1 MNHVYRLIWS
11 PAHQALIAVSELTL
25 GPGKK
30 SLRKLS
36 LGVMAV
42 ASVATPLA
50 QAGPQGGEITAGNG
64 SISQAGATTT
74 ITQGSQNLSVNWQSF
89 NTSSAES
96 VKFVQPSTSAVA
108 VNRIADAN
116 PTQFFGQL
124 DANGKVYLVNPN
136 GIVFGA
142 GSQVNVGA
150 LVASTLDIS
159 DRALSAPTQTFSGSG
174 TGTVVNQGN
183 IATKQGGYVAFVG
196 NKVENQGT
204 IKTPGGA
211 TALGAGSEVTLSF
224 TGDKL
229 VNLQVDKSTLQG
241 LAQNGG
247 LIQADGGA
255 VVMSAG
261 AKDAV
266 LASVVNNTGI
276 VQARSVQNVNGTIVL
291 GGGAESVVSNS
302 GTLDASGRNPGET
315 GGVVKV
321 LGDTV
326 NLEAHS
332 SIDVSADLAGGM
344 ALVGGNFLG
353 AGPERN
359 AKTVSVTAG
368 STLKADALGQ
378 GKGGKVAVWSDGST
392 TFEGAIS
399 ARAGQRGGDGGA
411 VETSGKRLKVGAAAT
426 VDTSAA
432 QGRTGEWLLDPQD
445 LRIGGFSGEA
455 YDIGY
460 DQITQ
465 ALETSNV
472 TIKTGQ
478 NVSCTVVACGPGVS
492 GNGDII
498 LQDGIAIGSW
508 SSSTTLTLSALRN
521 VQFQGNAVIDA
532 SGGGGNIVLR
542 ADNTGTGIGTIDLG
556 RNGAVYADTG
566 SVDFYYNPTF
576 YSRPTDYA
584 GLVDPD
590 NGNNQVNAANFKAYM
605 LVNFTANVA
614 SKTYDGTAATSIS
627 NITGRGSLPSDAF
640 FDFSRASVA
649 FADQN
654 AGTGKAV
661 TISGVNI
668 GGGGASKYAVNGL
681 DSLTAD
687 IFKADALLTGIAAN
701 SKTYDGT
708 TLATLSGSAVAS
720 GIVAGD
726 AVAVAG
732 SGMGST
738 FDSKNVGTLKP
749 VNVTGYT
756 LTGASAGNYNLVLP
770 TGLSAEITPASLQVV
785 GIAAADKVYDSTTG
799 ATLSGTATVAALGSD
814 VVAVTGTGIGT
825 FASKNVANNQA
836 VSVTGYTL
844 SGADAGNYSIVQ
856 PTGLSAAITRA
867 SLTLSGVS
875 AADKVYDGTT
885 AATLT
890 GTAAVAALGSDDVS
904 VGGTGSASFF
914 DKNAGAD
921 KAVDVS
927 GYALGGLDAGNYELV
942 QPAGLTASIGKADL
956 ALSGIV
962 ANNKT
967 YDGTTAATL
976 SGTAS
981 VSPIGSDVVAV
992 TGSASGNFLDKN
1004 AGVGKAVSVSGFTL
1018 AGADAGNYN
1027 LAQPTNLSATIA
1039 KADLA
1044 ITGVAAADKV
1054 YDATTAATL
1063 VGTAA
1068 VAALGSDV
1076 VTVDG
1081 TGNATFADKNAGAG
1095 KAVTTT
1101 GYTLA
1106 GADAGNYNAIQP
1118 TGLTAD
1124 ILKADL
1130 ALDGLTVADKTY
1142 DGTTSATLTGSPSVT
1157 GYGGDVLNL
1166 TGSGSAAFDDKNAG
1180 IGKAVSV
1187 SGYTLGGADAGNYNL
1202 VPSTG
1207 LTATIGK
1214 ASLAVAGLGANGKT
1228 YDGTTAAAL
1237 NGTASVTP
1245 IGADAV
1251 TLNGNA
1257 SGAFADKNAGAGKSV
1272 FVSGL
1277 TLTGL
1282 DAGNYTLIQPALVA
1296 DIAKASLGI
1305 TGLVAADK
1313 TYDGT
1318 TSASLDGLAS
1328 VNAFGSDVVS
1338 VADTGTATFADKNAG
1353 VGKTV
1358 TVSGYSL
1365 GGTDAGNYT
1374 LLQPTGLTATIGKAL
1389 LALTGLGANSKVY
1402 DGTAAATLNGTAS
1415 VSPLGADA
1423 VSLVGSATGQFVDKN
1438 AGSGKAVTVTGY
1450 ALSGADAGNYTLV
1463 QPNNLTADIAKANLA
1478 VTGVTAA
1485 DKVYDGTTAAT
1496 LNGTAQVSAFGNDAV
1511 ALSGTGTAAFADK
1524 NAGTGKV
1531 VTASGYTLT
1540 GSDAGNYN
1548 LVQPIGLNASI
1559 SRADLA
1565 VTGVAVA
1572 DKVYDGTAAATLNG
1586 TASVSPLGA
1595 DAVSLVGSAA
1605 GQFIDKNAGTGKAVT
1620 VTGYALSGAD
1630 AGNYT
1635 LVQPSNLTADITK
1648 ANLAVTGVA
1657 AVDKVYD
1664 GTTAAT
1670 LNGTAQVNVFGND
1683 AVALS
1688 GTGTAAFADK
1698 NVGTGKAV
1706 TVSGYSLGGA
1716 DAGNYNLLQPTS
1728 LTATI
1733 GKALLALTGLG
1744 ANSKVYDGTAAA
1756 TLNGTASVAPLGADA
1771 VSLVGSATGLFVDKN
1786 AGIGK
1791 AVTVTGYALSG
1802 ADAGNYTLVQPSNL
1816 TADITKAN
1824 LAVTG
1829 IAAADKVYDGTTAAT
1844 LNGTAQVNAFGNDAV
1859 VLSGTGTAAFV
1870 DKNAGTGKAVTAS
1883 GYTLSGSD
1891 AGNYDLVQPVGLS
1904 ASISRATLAVTGVAA
1919 ADKVYDG
1926 TTAATLNGTAQVNAF
1941 GNDAVSLSNTGIAAF
1956 ADKNAGTGKT
1966 VTASGY
1972 TLTGSDAGNYSLVQ
1986 PIGLSASIS
1995 RASLAVTGVTASDK
2009 TYDGT
2014 TLAALTGNALVTGFG
2029 NDVLRLDGS
2038 GVGAFSDKQAGTG
2051 KSVLVSGYTLAGADA
2066 GNYTLIQP
2074 AGLTA
2079 TIARAD
2085 LALAGLSANGKVY
2098 DGTTAATLSGT
2109 ASVSALA
2116 GDSVTLSGNAS
2127 GNFADKQVGVGKAVT
2142 VSGYSLS
2149 GADAVNYN
2157 LVQPTALTA
2166 DIRKAALDLSG
2177 LAAANKIYDGT
2188 TAATLIG
2195 AASINPLGNDSVFLS
2210 GPGTAAF
2217 ADKNVGAGK
2226 AVRVD
2231 GFGLTGAD
2239 AENYTLVL
2247 PMGLSAD
2254 VTPASLMVSG
2264 ISARS
2269 KLFDGGR
2276 AAAVDASG
2284 ARLNGLV
2291 AGDDVKLA
2299 SAGTFADASVGT
2311 GKTVTLSNEL
2321 LGADSRNY
2329 LLAGQTTALADILA
2343 LPIVSPLPIE
2353 PVLTVQDAVAQVQS
2367 FILAPQ
2373 AKVQPR
2379 ALSFSSTLDVR
2390 NVQQVGDEPRSGEG
2404 DRDDVL
2410 LEATPAFAAPAPL
2423 LTIQNGGVQLPPFAA
2438 SDKR

>member
-159 DRALSAPTQTFSGSG
+159 DRALSAATQTFSGSG

-196 NKVENQGT
+196 NKVENRGT

-266 LASVVNNTGI
+266 LASVVNNSGI

-291 GGGAESVVSNS
+291 GGGAQSVVSNS

-332 SIDVSADLAGGM
+332 SIDVSADLAGGT

-359 AKTVSVTAG
+359 AKTVSVAAG

-478 NVSCTVVACGPGVS
+478 NVSCTAVACGPGVS

-708 TLATLSGSAVAS
+708 TSATLSGSAVAS

-814 VVAVTGTGIGT
+814 VVSVAGTGIGT

-890 GTAAVAALGSDDVS
+890 GTATVAALGSDDVS

-914 DKNAGAD
+914 DKNAGTD

-1142 DGTTSATLTGSPSVT
+1142 DGTTSATLTGSASVT

-1180 IGKAVSV
+1180 VDKAVNV

-1214 ASLAVAGLGANGKT
+1214 ASLAVTGLGANGKT

-1257 SGAFADKNAGAGKSV
+1257 SGTFADKNAGAGKSV

-1338 VADTGTATFADKNAG
+1338 VAGTATATFADKNAG
-1353 VGKTV
+1353 VGKAVAVSGYTLVGADADNYDVVQPAGLSASIARADITVAGVGAADKTYDGTTAATLTGNASVTGLGSDVLTLAGSGMGAFDDKNVGVGKAV

-1374 LLQPTGLTATIGKAL
+1374 LLQPTGLTATIGRAL

-1415 VSPLGADA
+1415 VS
-1423 VSLVGSATGQFVDKN
+1423 
-1438 AGSGKAVTVTGY
+1438 
-1450 ALSGADAGNYTLV
+1450 
-1463 QPNNLTADIAKANLA
+1463 
-1478 VTGVTAA
+1478 
-1485 DKVYDGTTAAT
+1485 
-1496 LNGTAQVSAFGNDAV
+1496 
-1511 ALSGTGTAAFADK
+1511 
-1524 NAGTGKV
+1524 
-1531 VTASGYTLT
+1531 
-1540 GSDAGNYN
+1540 
-1548 LVQPIGLNASI
+1548 
-1559 SRADLA
+1559 
-1565 VTGVAVA
+1565 
-1572 DKVYDGTAAATLNG
+1572 
-1586 TASVSPLGA
+1586 
-1595 DAVSLVGSAA
+1595 
-1605 GQFIDKNAGTGKAVT
+1605 
-1620 VTGYALSGAD
+1620 
-1630 AGNYT
+1630 
-1635 LVQPSNLTADITK
+1635 
-1648 ANLAVTGVA
+1648 
-1657 AVDKVYD
+1657 
-1664 GTTAAT
+1664 
-1670 LNGTAQVNVFGND
+1670 
-1683 AVALS
+1683 
-1688 GTGTAAFADK
+1688 
-1698 NVGTGKAV
+1698 
-1706 TVSGYSLGGA
+1706 
-1716 DAGNYNLLQPTS
+1716 
-1728 LTATI
+1728 
-1733 GKALLALTGLG
+1733 
-1744 ANSKVYDGTAAA
+1744 
-1756 TLNGTASVAPLGADA
+1756 PLGADA

-1829 IAAADKVYDGTTAAT
+1829 VTAADKVYDGTTAATLNGTAQVNAFGNDALALSGTGTAAFADKNAGTGKAVTANGYTLTGSDAGNYTLVQPSNLTADIAKANLAVTGVTAADKVYDGTTAAT

-1859 VLSGTGTAAFV
+1859 ALSGTGTAAFA

-1883 GYTLSGSD
+1883 GYTLTGSD
-1891 AGNYDLVQPVGLS
+1891 AGNYNLVQPIGLN
-1904 ASISRATLAVTGVAA
+1904 ASISRADLAVTGVAVD
-1919 ADKVYDG
+1919 DKVYDG
-1926 TTAATLNGTAQVNAF
+1926 TAAATLNGTAN
-1941 GNDAVSLSNTGIAAF
+1941 
-1956 ADKNAGTGKT
+1956 
-1966 VTASGY
+1966 
-1972 TLTGSDAGNYSLVQ
+1972 
-1986 PIGLSASIS
+1986 
-1995 RASLAVTGVTASDK
+1995 
-2009 TYDGT
+2009 
-2014 TLAALTGNALVTGFG
+2014 
-2029 NDVLRLDGS
+2029 
-2038 GVGAFSDKQAGTG
+2038 
-2051 KSVLVSGYTLAGADA
+2051 
-2066 GNYTLIQP
+2066 
-2074 AGLTA
+2074 
-2079 TIARAD
+2079 
-2085 LALAGLSANGKVY
+2085 
-2098 DGTTAATLSGT
+2098 
-2109 ASVSALA
+2109 
-2116 GDSVTLSGNAS
+2116 
-2127 GNFADKQVGVGKAVT
+2127 
-2142 VSGYSLS
+2142 
-2149 GADAVNYN
+2149 
-2157 LVQPTALTA
+2157 
-2166 DIRKAALDLSG
+2166 
-2177 LAAANKIYDGT
+2177 
-2188 TAATLIG
+2188 
-2195 AASINPLGNDSVFLS
+2195 
-2210 GPGTAAF
+2210 
-2217 ADKNVGAGK
+2217 
-2226 AVRVD
+2226 
-2231 GFGLTGAD
+2231 
-2239 AENYTLVL
+2239 
-2247 PMGLSAD
+2247 
-2254 VTPASLMVSG
+2254 
-2264 ISARS
+2264 
-2269 KLFDGGR
+2269 
-2276 AAAVDASG
+2276 
-2284 ARLNGLV
+2284 
-2291 AGDDVKLA
+2291 
-2299 SAGTFADASVGT
+2299 
-2311 GKTVTLSNEL
+2311 
-2321 LGADSRNY
+2321 
-2329 LLAGQTTALADILA
+2329 
-2343 LPIVSPLPIE
+2343 VSPLG
-2353 PVLTVQDAVAQVQS
+2353 A
-2367 FILAPQ
+2367 
-2373 AKVQPR
+2373 
-2379 ALSFSSTLDVR
+2379 
-2390 NVQQVGDEPRSGEG
+2390 
-2404 DRDDVL
+2404 
-2410 LEATPAFAAPAPL
+2410 
-2423 LTIQNGGVQLPPFAA
+2423 
-2438 SDKR
+2438 